1 MNSCRIEIRCCLQ
14 ELKVREKAVKGVKGS
29 VGSPMPGE
37 LLKLPAKPGDT
48 VKVGETLAVISA
60 MKMEMVVKAPIG
72 GVIKAVS
79 AAIGDKLEGDDLI
92 LEIE

>member
-1 MNSCRIEIRCCLQ
+1 MSCRPQ
-14 ELKVREKAVKGVKGS
+14 ELVVRSKAAKGVKGS

-37 LLKLPAKPGDT
+37 ILKLTAKEGDQ

-60 MKMEMVVKAPIG
+60 MKMETVVKAPIG
-72 GVIKAVS
+72 GVIKSLCAKV
-79 AAIGDKLEGDDLI
+79 GDKLEGDDLI